1 MLPCRGVGIA
11 HVQAGQGD
19 DLTQFR
25 EEWRRELHG
34 NVRQQEAEEDEDE
47 EDDLH
52 VRARSL
58 FLLGVQ
64 VLNISAFNVDFEP
77 PCRLS
82 RAVGCMRQSDF
93 IREG

>member
-1 MLPCRGVGIA
+1 MVSAPLSWWGIP

-19 DLTQFR
+19 DLAQFR

-34 NVRQQEAEEDEDE
+34 NVGQQEAEEDEDE

-64 VLNISAFNVDFEP
+64 VLNISSFSV
-77 PCRLS
+77 C
-82 RAVGCMRQSDF
+82 
-93 IREG
+93 